1 MLKKIFCFMIIIA
14 VVCLNGSFI
23 YADEAKLEL
32 SSTQK
37 DEIKSSVDRGLKFLR
52 SVQKPD
58 GSWDNHPGLTAL
70 AVSAFMRSP
79 RKYTEEDGPFIRN
92 ALQYLAGL
100 AKQDG
105 SIYADS
111 LPNYNTALCLGA
123 LSLSD
128 NPEYKSVIEKAQDFL
143 VKLQCAEAVG
153 YNKED
158 KFYGG
163 IGYGSDERPDL
174 ANLGFALEAL
184 KSSGLSEESKVWENA
199 TQFIQRCQNRS
210 ESNDQAWAAND
221 GGFVYS
227 PGDSK
232 AGATESYG
240 SMTNTGITS
249 FFYANVKKGDP
260 RIEDAFKWIEKHY
273 TLKENPNMGKQ
284 GLYYY
289 YHTLAK
295 ALHHYGQP
303 VINDSH
309 GKPHVWKEEL
319 AKKLVSLQRT
329 EGHWVNENKR
339 WWEGNK
345 ILVTSHA
352 VMALSYL
359 Y

>member
-1 MLKKIFCFMIIIA
+1 VYGEETKHEVSQSL
-14 VVCLNGSFI
+14 
-23 YADEAKLEL
+23 
-32 SSTQK
+32 K
-37 DEIKSSVDRGLKFLR
+37 DEIKSSIDKGLRFLR
-52 SVQKPD
+52 NEQKPD
-58 GSWDNHPGLTAL
+58 GSWYNHPGLTAL
-70 AVSAFMRSP
+70 AVSAFMKSP

-100 AKQDG
+100 AKPDG
-105 SIYADS
+105 SICLDS

-123 LSLSD
+123 LSLSN
-128 NPEYKSVIEKAQDFL
+128 NPKYKSVIENAQNFL
-143 VKLQCAEAVG
+143 VQLQCAEPVG

-184 KSSGLSEESKVWENA
+184 KSSGLSEDSKVWENA

-273 TLKENPNMGKQ
+273 TLTDNPNMGKQ

-295 ALHHYGQP
+295 ALHHYGQS
-303 VINDSH
+303 VINDSQ
-309 GKPHVWKEEL
+309 GTPHVWQDEL
-319 AKKLVSLQRT
+319 ANKLLNLQRA
-329 EGHWVNENKR
+329 EGYWVNENKR
-339 WWEGNK
+339 WWEDNK

-352 VMALSYL
+352 ILALSYL

>member
-1 MLKKIFCFMIIIA
+1 MLNKIFYFIIVVA
-14 VVCLNGSFI
+14 VLSLQKPMLS
-23 YADEAKLEL
+23 AEEAKFEL
-32 SSTQK
+32 NPSIK
-37 DEIKSSVDRGLKFLR
+37 DGIKSSCDRGLKFLR

-70 AVSAFMRSP
+70 AISAFMKSP
-79 RKYTEEDGPFIRN
+79 RKYTEEDGPFIRK
-92 ALQYLAGL
+92 ALHYLAGL
-100 AKQDG
+100 SKPDG
-105 SIYADS
+105 SIYLDT

-123 LSLSD
+123 LCLSG
-128 NPEYKSVIEKAQDFL
+128 NPEYKPIIDKAQDFL
-143 VKLQCAEAVG
+143 VKLQCSESVG
-153 YNKED
+153 YNKDD

-184 KSSGLSEESKVWENA
+184 RSSGLSEDSKVWENA

-232 AGATESYG
+232 AGSTKSYG

-273 TLKENPNMGKQ
+273 SMKENPNMGKQ

-295 ALHHYGQP
+295 ALYHYGQS

-309 GKPHVWKEEL
+309 GIPHVWQEEL
-319 AKKLVSLQRT
+319 ANKLLASQRT

-352 VMALSYL
+352 VLALSYI

>member
-1 MLKKIFCFMIIIA
+1 MFKKIFCFAIIIA
-14 VVCLNGSFI
+14 AVSFHNTFLS
-23 YADEAKLEL
+23 ADEPKYEL
-32 SSTQK
+32 SASLK

-70 AVSAFMRSP
+70 AVSAFMKSP
-79 RKYTEEDGPFIRN
+79 RKYTEEDGPFIRK
-92 ALQYLAGL
+92 ALQYLTGL
-100 AKQDG
+100 AKPDG
-105 SIYADS
+105 SIYLDS

-123 LSLSD
+123 LSLTD
-128 NPEYKSVIEKAQDFL
+128 NPKYKPIIEKAQAFL
-143 VKLQCAEAVG
+143 VQLQCTESVG

-184 KSSGLSEESKVWENA
+184 KSSGLSEDSKVWENA
-199 TQFIQRCQNRS
+199 SQFIQRCQNRS

-232 AGATESYG
+232 AGETKSYG
-240 SMTNTGITS
+240 SMTNTGITA

-273 TLKENPNMGKQ
+273 TLNENPNMGKQ

-295 ALHHYGQP
+295 ALHHYGQT

-309 GKPHVWKEEL
+309 GIPHVWKEEL
-319 AKKLVSLQRT
+319 ANKLLSIQRG

-345 ILVTSHA
+345 ILVTSH
-352 VMALSYL
+352 VVLALSYL